1 MFKFKPNQPTP
12 KESNG
17 KPADLTPAPKADA
30 VGTRRDVFGELK
42 VRLHARLIDR
52 LDLTT
57 LASLDRS
64 KLRQQIR
71 EAAEQLIKEDGV
83 LLNPEAKERLIN
95 EILNETLGL
104 GPIEPLMADR
114 DVTDVLVNG
123 YDQVYVEKH
132 GMLHL
137 TDTKFKDDKHV
148 MLIIDRILSNVGR
161 RVDESSPMVDARLDD
176 GSRVNAI
183 VPPVSLDGPMLSIRK
198 FRVDVLSMDDL
209 ITHDSISLPMVQFLQ
224 GCVRARLNVLI
235 SGGTGAG
242 KTTLLNIMSAYI
254 PDGERI
260 ITIEDSAELRMQQP
274 HVVRLETRPPNI
286 EGRGTVTQRDLVR
299 NALRMRPNRI
309 VIGEV
314 RGPEIY
320 DMLQAMNT
328 GHDGSLT
335 TIHANGPRDVL
346 LRLET
351 LMLLTGI
358 EIPERA
364 IRELISSSINVVVQI
379 SRYADGTRRVS
390 SVSEIVGMEQ
400 GTISMQEVFHFEK
413 QGINEMGKIVG
424 VFKPT
429 GIRPRYLSH
438 MQASGVH
445 ISSDMFVPQA
455 G

>member
-1 MFKFKPNQPTP
+1 MFNFKSTHAAP
-12 KESNG
+12 KNG
-17 KPADLTPAPKADA
+17 KPSPAPAPKPEAA
-30 VGTRRDVFGELK
+30 AQRRDVFGELK
-42 VRLHARLIDR
+42 VRLHRRLIDR
-52 LDLTT
+52 LDLTA

-64 KLRQQIR
+64 MLRQQIR
-71 EAAEQLIKEDGV
+71 DAAEMLIREDGV
-83 LLNPEAKERLIN
+83 LLNPDAKDRLVS

-104 GPIEPLMADR
+104 GPIEHLMADPE
-114 DVTDVLVNG
+114 VTDVLVNG
-123 YDQVYVEKH
+123 HDQVYVERH
-132 GMLHL
+132 GLLEL
-137 TDTKFKDDKHV
+137 TETKFKDDNHV
-148 MLIIDRILSNVGR
+148 MLIIDRILSHVGR
-161 RVDESSPMVDARLDD
+161 RVDESSPMVDARLAD

-198 FRVDVLSMDDL
+198 FRIDVLSMDDL
-209 ITHDSISLPMVQFLQ
+209 VLRDSIALPMVEFLE

-242 KTTLLNIMSAYI
+242 KTTLLNIMSGYI

-260 ITIEDSAELRMQQP
+260 VTIEDSAELRMQQP
-274 HVVRLETRPPNI
+274 HVVRLETRPPNV

-309 VIGEV
+309 IIGEV

-320 DMLQAMNT
+320 DMMQAMNT

-335 TIHANGPRDVL
+335 TIHANSSRDVL

-364 IRELISSSINVVVQI
+364 IRELISSSINIIVQI
-379 SRYADGTRRVS
+379 SRYSDGTRRVS

-400 GTISMQEVFHFEK
+400 GTISMQEIFHFAK
-413 QGINEMGKIVG
+413 TGIDAQGKIIG
-424 VFKPT
+424 TFKPT
-429 GIRPRYLSH
+429 GIRPRYLAQ
-438 MQASGVH
+438 MNASGVQ
-445 ISSDMFVPQA
+445 ISPDMFMPNRE
-455 G
+455 

>member
-1 MFKFKPNQPTP
+1 MFKFKQTQSGAKNQEGRPVESVVP
-12 KESNG
+12 KPDSSG
-17 KPADLTPAPKADA
+17 P
-30 VGTRRDVFGELK
+30 RRDVFQELK
-42 VRLHARLIDR
+42 VRMHGRLIDR
-52 LDLTT
+52 LDLTA
-57 LASLDRS
+57 LASVDRGM
-64 KLRQQIR
+64 LRQQIR
-71 EAAEQLIKEDGV
+71 DAAELLIKEDGV
-83 LLNPEAKERLIN
+83 LLNPEAKERLIH

-104 GPIEPLMADR
+104 GPIEHHMADP

-123 YDQVYVEKH
+123 YDKVYVEKH
-132 GMLHL
+132 GKLEL
-137 TDTKFKDDKHV
+137 TETKFKDDNHV
-148 MLIIDRILSNVGR
+148 MLIIDRILSHVGR
-161 RVDESSPMVDARLDD
+161 RVDEASPMVDARLAD

-183 VPPVSLDGPMLSIRK
+183 VKPVSLDGPMLSIRK
-198 FRVDVLSMDDL
+198 FRLDVLSMDDL
-209 ITHDSISLPMVQFLQ
+209 LVHESISFPMIQFLQ

-242 KTTLLNIMSAYI
+242 KTTLLNIMSGYI

-260 ITIEDSAELRMQQP
+260 ITIEDSAELRLQQP
-274 HVVRLETRPPNI
+274 HVVRLETRPPNV
-286 EGRGTVTQRDLVR
+286 EGRGTVTPRDLVR

-309 VIGEV
+309 IIGEV
-314 RGPEIY
+314 RGAEIY

-335 TIHANGPRDVL
+335 TIHANGARDVL

-364 IRELISSSINVVVQI
+364 IRELISSSINIIVQI
-379 SRYADGTRRVS
+379 SRFSDGTRRVS

-400 GTISMQEVFHFEK
+400 DTISMQEIFHFQKSGVDAE
-413 QGINEMGKIVG
+413 GKTMG

-429 GIRPRYLSH
+429 GIRPRYLAH

-445 ISSDMFVPQA
+445 ISPEMFMPQTE
-455 G
+455 

>member
-1 MFKFKPNQPTP
+1 MFNFKQNPNVNKSQNSRPPDTATP
-12 KESNG
+12 KPEAG
-17 KPADLTPAPKADA
+17 AP
-30 VGTRRDVFGELK
+30 RRDVLQELK
-42 VRLHARLIDR
+42 VRLHRRLIDR
-52 LDLTT
+52 LDLTA

-64 KLRQQIR
+64 LLRQQIR
-71 EAAEQLIKEDGV
+71 DAAEVLIQEEGV
-83 LLNPEAKERLIN
+83 FLNTEAKERLIN

-104 GPIEPLMADR
+104 GPIEQHMSDPE
-114 DVTDVLVNG
+114 VTDVLVNG
-123 YDQVYVEKH
+123 YNQVYVEKH
-132 GMLHL
+132 GKLEL
-137 TDTKFKDDKHV
+137 TETKFKDNNHV
-148 MLIIDRILSNVGR
+148 MLIIDRILSAVGR
-161 RVDESSPMVDARLDD
+161 RVDESSPMVDARLAD
-176 GSRVNAI
+176 GSRVNAT
-183 VPPVSLDGPMLSIRK
+183 VGPVSLDGPIISIRK
-198 FRVDVLSMDDL
+198 FRVDVLSMDHL
-209 ITHDSISLPMVQFLQ
+209 LKYESISFPMIQFLQ

-242 KTTLLNIMSAYI
+242 KTTLLNIMSGYI

-260 ITIEDSAELRMQQP
+260 VTIEDSAELRLQQP

-309 VIGEV
+309 IIGEV

-364 IRELISSSINVVVQI
+364 IRELVSSSINIILQI
-379 SRYADGTRRVS
+379 SRFSDGTRKIS
-390 SVSEIVGMEQ
+390 SISEIVGMEQ
-400 GTISMQEVFHFEK
+400 GTISMQEIFLFEK
-413 QGINEMGKIVG
+413 KGIDADGKMVG
-424 VFKPT
+424 VYRPT
-429 GIRPRYLSH
+429 GIRPHYLQH
-438 MQASGVH
+438 MEASGVRLSPD
-445 ISSDMFVPQA
+445 IFNP
-455 G
+455 